1 MSLSPNRSLNPMN
14 LSDCVIPR
22 KVEIPDGAYGVW
34 QIPELD
40 IVIPLYKGVGQAKT
54 QAIVD
59 KANSASIR
67 QFGAGR
73 VIEDHAESKAGQGR
87 WQIGRVTPDMVGFLI
102 LPDKTEQYICN
113 IARATPAMAW
123 VSIRDLLR
131 ISFASAVPRTM
142 QQRFISQR
150 LSTSARCRS
159 HLMAYFR
166 H

>member
-113 IARATPAMAW
+113 RVLRAYRHSSCYTCDGVGIYPRSATDILCICCAKDDATEVYIAAFKYKCKMP
-123 VSIRDLLR
+123 
-131 ISFASAVPRTM
+131 
-142 QQRFISQR
+142 
-150 LSTSARCRS
+150 
-159 HLMAYFR
+159 
-166 H
+166 